1 MMSKSITAKSNLAKR
16 TLNAWLS
23 ENDKYSQDLLKE
35 FSIDFGPFEFVRY
48 RNRDNEKQS
57 DLIDKLS
64 DATKRNMKFAMI
76 MIKEN
81 LK

>member
-23 ENDKYSQDLLKE
+23 ENDKYSQKFLKE
-35 FSIDFGPFEFVRY
+35 MSQDFGPFEFVRY
-48 RNRDNEKQS
+48 RNRDNEKQAG
-57 DLIDKLS
+57 LIDKLTN
-64 DATKRNMKFAMI
+64 AKNINMKSHISA
-76 MIKEN
+76 IKEN